1 MIHKNKAILLISS
14 PDKEGLVYKI
24 TEFIYLHKGNLL
36 HAEQH
41 IDKETDYFFMRLE
54 FDISDA
60 ELNKQTLLKELEPIK
75 QQFNMNIELYYKEP
89 TQNVAIF
96 TSKKDHCLYDLL
108 IKNKAGELNFNP
120 CCIISNH
127 PDTLPIAEHF
137 KIPFHHIPVLPN
149 IKHEAE
155 KEQFKILEQYQAN
168 LIVLARYMQILSPEF
183 IASYKQ
189 KIINV
194 HHSFLPAF
202 VGADP
207 YKQAYQRGVK
217 IIGATAH
224 YATNVLDEGPIIDQM
239 VVRVSH
245 KHSLEEFIC
254 KGKEL
259 EKQVLSEAVKKYIQK
274 KILVFEGKTVVFD

>member
-60 ELNKQTLLKELEPIK
+60 SLDKKTLLNELAPIK
-75 QQFNMNIELYYKEP
+75 QQFNMNIELYYMEEP
-89 TQNVAIF
+89 QNVAIL
-96 TSKKDHCLYDLL
+96 TSKTDHCLYDLL

-127 PDTLPIAEHF
+127 PDNQSIAEHF
-137 KIPFHHIPVLPN
+137 NVPFNHIPVMPHN
-149 IKHEAE
+149 KNEAE
-155 KEQFKILEQYQAN
+155 REQLQLLAKYKTD

-183 IASYKQ
+183 VSNYKQ

-202 VGADP
+202 SGADP

-217 IIGATAH
+217 IIGATSH
-224 YATNVLDEGPIIDQM
+224 YATSVLDEGPIIEQI

-245 KHSLEEFIC
+245 KDSLEEFIC

-259 EKQVLSEAVKKYIQK
+259 EKQVLSEAVKKHTQK
-274 KILVFEGKTVVFD
+274 KVLVFESKTVVFD